1 MSRRT
6 RKSVGIIGLGIIGR
20 RVSEHLRRQGFSVF
34 VWNRTPRPFPNFV
47 GSPAEIAQ
55 LTDFIQIFVSDD
67 AALLD
72 IVQQLKMTLK
82 AQHVVMA
89 HCTVAP
95 HTMREAAE
103 IVQRR
108 GAQFLDAPFTGSKAA
123 AEKGELV
130 YYIGGDE
137 SAFRRA
143 KPVLEASSKEMI
155 EIGEIGQ
162 ATTIKV
168 ATNMITAATVQ
179 VAAEALAV
187 VQNAGMAP
195 EKFAAAMRGNA
206 SNSVTLTM
214 KLPKMIARDFDPH
227 FSVKHMLKDV
237 EIATRMA
244 RSHGLSL
251 GATEAARQSLLE
263 EMGHDRGDYDFTS
276 LMRVL
281 LPPAKEPEQPE
292 ISVSDHPMLDLRDAA
307 PREESVPLQ
316 KEPAT
321 APEPLSPVENIPEPA
336 REPAAKSAA
345 EELKFIEDKPAE
357 AKDESADPRT
367 AEPAQPE
374 EKEMPEPKSGNVE
387 QPSEGRSA
395 PELSVM
401 PQEKV
406 EHPEEAVEARREP
419 EQRTL
424 PEEKSE
430 VLPEAEAHRDG
441 EESATVEAKAE
452 QWSGPL
458 SEMEIAASSDGK
470 IERAGSVSEP
480 AESASAKAEMES
492 TKEPPKASLEPAE
505 TAVGEATEKPA
516 ESRDG
521 LVETASGNK
530 SIEHAE
536 VSLKPKNEPE
546 VDHLVLSEHDS
557 KAVDGEEKRS
567 FKEMWKD
574 DEGAEETVAK
584 PIVEK
589 TAAEALSLEASP
601 SLPEENVELE
611 EKPEEEVR
619 RGFFSRLF
627 SKTSHEKD
635 ADY

>member
-6 RKSVGIIGLGIIGR
+6 KKTVGIIGLGIIGR

-47 GSPAEIAQ
+47 GSPAELAQ
-55 LTDFIQIFVSDD
+55 LTDYIQIFVSDD

-82 AQHVVMA
+82 AQHIVMA

-108 GAQFLDAPFTGSKAA
+108 GAQFLDAPFTGSKVA

-195 EKFAAAMRGNA
+195 EKFATAMRGNA

-237 EIATRMA
+237 EIASRLA
-244 RSHGLSL
+244 RSYGISL
-251 GATEAARQSLLE
+251 GATEAARTSLLE
-263 EMGHDRGDYDFTS
+263 EMRHDRGDFDFTS

-281 LPPAKEPEQPE
+281 NPPTQEPDQPE
-292 ISVSDHPMLDLRDAA
+292 IRVSDHPMLDLRDAA
-307 PREESVPLQ
+307 PREVSVPLQ
-316 KEPAT
+316 KESAT
-321 APEPLSPVENIPEPA
+321 TPEPLPPVESKMLEPSG
-336 REPAAKSAA
+336 ESAA
-345 EELKFIEDKPAE
+345 ESAGDELKLIEDRPAGAKDQSADLPTAESNQPAE
-357 AKDESADPRT
+357 
-367 AEPAQPE
+367 
-374 EKEMPEPKSGNVE
+374 KETPEPNSENVGE
-387 QPSEGRSA
+387 SSEGRTE
-395 PELSVM
+395 PELSVLAG
-401 PQEKV
+401 EKT
-406 EHPEEAVEARREP
+406 EHTEEPVEARREV
-419 EQRTL
+419 ERDVL
-424 PEEKSE
+424 PEEKIEDVEEEEQPSE
-430 VLPEAEAHRDG
+430 PVLELEISASTDG
-441 EESATVEAKAE
+441 KIEGTEVPLAAVGDPAESAPAKAE
-452 QWSGPL
+452 IERAGQPL
-458 SEMEIAASSDGK
+458 TESLQPAEIAASEAPERPSEARDSTPEAASPEK
-470 IERAGSVSEP
+470 AIERE
-480 AESASAKAEMES
+480 
-492 TKEPPKASLEPAE
+492 
-505 TAVGEATEKPA
+505 
-516 ESRDG
+516 
-521 LVETASGNK
+521 
-530 SIEHAE
+530 E
-536 VSLKPKNEPE
+536 VFLKLTSEPE
-546 VDHLVLSEHDS
+546 VDHLAPSEPAS
-557 KAVDGEEKRS
+557 KLMGGDEKPS
-567 FKEMWKD
+567 LEEMWKD
-574 DEGAEETVAK
+574 DVPAEETVDER
-584 PIVEK
+584 PVEK
-589 TAAEALSLEASP
+589 PATEAVSPNAAPPATEEKVE
-601 SLPEENVELE
+601 PEEKAE
-611 EKPEEEVR
+611 PEEVR